1 MNENKFEM
9 ENKFKIEKFNI
20 KKKELTPS
28 IFNYF
33 IGNGNNSNLVRI
45 VM

>member
-1 MNENKFEM
+1 MNENKFKM
-9 ENKFKIEKFNI
+9 KNKFKTEKFKI
-20 KKKELTPS
+20 GKKELAPS